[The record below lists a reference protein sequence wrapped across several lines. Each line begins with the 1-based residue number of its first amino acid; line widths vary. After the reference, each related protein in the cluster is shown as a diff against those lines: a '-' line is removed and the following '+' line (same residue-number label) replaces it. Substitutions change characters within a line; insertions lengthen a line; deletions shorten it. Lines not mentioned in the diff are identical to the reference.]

1 MTWTIH
7 TNRDYDPRQRRRST
21 RQSTG
26 QVYYPKA
33 FREMLDRAEK
43 ADTDEHDRDSL
54 MAWQI
59 IVIAVPAAIIIA
71 ALIVIR

>member
-7 TNRDYDPRQRRRST
+7 SHRDYDPRQRRRST

-26 QVYYPKA
+26 NVYYPAA
-33 FREMLDRAEK
+33 FREMLARAEK
-43 ADTDEHDRDSL
+43 ADDRDSL

-59 IVIAVPAAIIIA
+59 IAIAVPAAILLA
-71 ALIVIR
+71 ALIVSR